1 MPKVSLKLSHQ
12 SEPTALDCKL
22 DGSQF
27 AITLGET
34 NYEGQLTLTGPGE
47 GWLVY
52 DGRTLPFYMTRKQET
67 VALWLKGKTYH
78 FDLMSAASQRGAA
91 GGSAA
96 FSDGEIK
103 APMPGTVLKVLVQA
117 GQAVEANQPLLIM
130 ESMKMEMTLSAPQ
143 AATVESAHCAEGQL
157 VEMATVLITL
167 NLKTD

>member
-12 SEPTALDCKL
+12 SEPTQLDCKL

-34 NYEGQLTLTGPGE
+34 SYEGQLTLTGPGE

-52 DGRTLPFYMTRKQET
+52 NWKILPFYLTRKQESIS
-67 VALWLKGKTYH
+67 LWLEGKTYH
-78 FDLMSAASQRGAA
+78 FDLISAASRRGTA
-91 GGSAA
+91 GSSAA
-96 FSDGEIK
+96 FADGEIK

-117 GQAVEANQPLLIM
+117 GDTVEANQPLLIM

-143 AATVESAHCAEGQL
+143 AATVESIHCVEGQL
-157 VEMATVLITL
+157 VEMGTVLIAL